1 MTIDC
6 INPQLYNALAKQIG
20 STYNQE
26 KGREV
31 VNAVHK
37 TLSEALDDIDDEIL
51 PNAGLAS
58 TLGAE
63 SIDGLDISL
72 RLTKQL
78 GIIIPKPYAN
88 ILLKESESSKA
99 PPTEKTVLELTTKAY
114 DLYVRK

>member
-1 MTIDC
+1 METDC
-6 INPQLYNALAKQIG
+6 INPQLYDALSKQIG
-20 STYNQE
+20 QGYNQE

-31 VNAVHK
+31 VNAVHN
-37 TLSEALDDIDDEIL
+37 TLINALGSEDSKIL
-51 PNAGLAS
+51 PDAGLAS

-88 ILLKESESSKA
+88 ILLKESEQDPA
-99 PPTEKTVLELTTKAY
+99 EKTVIELTIKAY
-114 DLYVRK
+114 ELYIKR